1 MPQEISPLN
10 IIILAILIYLLYK
23 DLSGTKHR
31 IEKFDAQ
38 DSGMV
43 LTTNDVTFNKPVIF
57 KSTTSGFNIISDL
70 TNNGITIS
78 KDDVIFNKPVNF
90 KGQVTGIQTTSANT
104 YDNKLLFNNTLTLL
118 GSNSIDGV
126 DNTRL
131 IISNKTRPIHGGG
144 IEYIATDG
152 ASGEHTFYTL
162 GIKKSMV
169 IAKTG
174 NCFFMNNKEGAVLNG
189 WDEHHSIWMRKGY
202 DNASDVF
209 DIRSYGRIRFFT
221 GGLLNEQKERLSI
234 LNNGFVGIGTSVP
247 TNILTIENNNNN
259 PSIQL
264 NGASPG
270 WGSGIVLNNTLAKS
284 HGIYSG
290 ADGSLHIASSGKDNL
305 VIKDNGDVHIMG
317 NLLKNGAQVDS
328 IAKFSIIMWYG
339 DTVPN
344 GWAECNGQNGTPDL
358 RGRFPLGE
366 GQGANL
372 TNRPNKSIG
381 GAETHTLTIAEMPKH
396 HHNFYYPKGNEPWS
410 NGDGNAWWGREH
422 NTPKDTNQV
431 GDSKPHNNMP
441 PFFVLKFIMKL

>member
-1 MPQEISPLN
+1 
-10 IIILAILIYLLYK
+10 
-23 DLSGTKHR
+23 
-31 IEKFDAQ
+31 
-38 DSGMV
+38 
-43 LTTNDVTFNKPVIF
+43 
-57 KSTTSGFNIISDL
+57 
-70 TNNGITIS
+70 
-78 KDDVIFNKPVNF
+78 
-90 KGQVTGIQTTSANT
+90 
-104 YDNKLLFNNTLTLL
+104 
-118 GSNSIDGV
+118 
-126 DNTRL
+126 
-131 IISNKTRPIHGGG
+131 
-144 IEYIATDG
+144 
-152 ASGEHTFYTL
+152 
-162 GIKKSMV
+162 MV

-381 GAETHTLTIAEMPKH
+381 GAETHKLTIAEMPRH
-396 HHNFYYPKGNEPWS
+396 SHRFNYPRGDRNWTDGTGNTFWGQHQYNNWKDINPA
-410 NGDGNAWWGREH
+410 GD
-422 NTPKDTNQV
+422 DQ
-431 GDSKPHNNMP
+431 PHNNMP
-441 PFFVLKFIMKL
+441 PFLVFKFIMKL